1 LCAKR
6 GKLGLALDAVEPS
19 SSAAALGSGI
29 SPRRSW
35 TAAQIWSH
43 GSLGRHFAANGR
55 SVSGANGA
63 ILALNWG
70 RAAGA
75 RARAAMCGGRVRGSA
90 SARQRECATARV
102 RGSASAWKR
111 ECVEARSR
119 RDALRFYGTPRASR
133 CGMPR
138 SRSTYWVAA
147 CMRSPCAHVAGCLA
161 CLCIAMLPQSIHAG
175 GIWMRCG

>member
-1 LCAKR
+1 VRLCAKR

-75 RARAAMCGGRVRGSA
+75 RARAAMCGEAAMAECHAIFKETEELMRLQEQQAESKDKDGDKEKKSA
-90 SARQRECATARV
+90 
-102 RGSASAWKR
+102 
-111 ECVEARSR
+111 
-119 RDALRFYGTPRASR
+119 D
-133 CGMPR
+133 
-138 SRSTYWVAA
+138 
-147 CMRSPCAHVAGCLA
+147 
-161 CLCIAMLPQSIHAG
+161 
-175 GIWMRCG
+175 